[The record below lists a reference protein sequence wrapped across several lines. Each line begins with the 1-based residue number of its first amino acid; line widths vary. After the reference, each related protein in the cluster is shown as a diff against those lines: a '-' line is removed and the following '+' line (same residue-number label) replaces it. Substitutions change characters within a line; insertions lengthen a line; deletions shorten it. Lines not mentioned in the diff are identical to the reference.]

1 MCKNMTIDQLNEAI
15 RQNHSHTLIL
25 VSEALQERSLIAISD
40 EIARRKARI
49 VLLAGPSS
57 SGKTTTSKRLAIQLM
72 ACGLRPHTLST
83 DDYFVNR
90 VDTPLGEDGKYDFEC
105 IEAVDTAFF
114 QKQMN
119 QLLQGEEVELPRYDF
134 PSGERVFEGNMLQIG
149 PSDVLILEG
158 NHALNPLLTKQIPDT
173 DKYRIY
179 ITTQSPILLE
189 DGSTVASGDLRL
201 MRRIL
206 RDYQYRGY
214 SASETIRRVPSVT
227 AGEGKWITPFRDLAD
242 TLFNSALPFEVSAMQ
257 QMLESILQEVPAD
270 DAAHAEAQRIL
281 KILSL
286 FPSLPTD
293 RIPRTSL
300 IREFLG
306 GSSFKY

>member
-1 MCKNMTIDQLNEAI
+1 MTLNQLSEAI
-15 RQNHSHTLIL
+15 RQDQTHTLIL
-25 VSEALQERSLIAISD
+25 VSEAVQERRLIAISD
-40 EIARRKARI
+40 EIASRKARM

-90 VDTPLGEDGKYDFEC
+90 VDTPRDANGQYDFEC
-105 IEAVDTAFF
+105 IGAVDTTFF
-114 QKQMN
+114 QQQMN
-119 QLLQGEEVELPRYDF
+119 QLLQGEEIELPRYDF
-134 PSGERVFEGNMLQIG
+134 PSGERVFEGKKLQIG

-158 NHALNPLLTKQIPDT
+158 NHALNPILTQQIPDA

-179 ITTQSPILLE
+179 ITTQSPVVLE

-214 SASETIRRVPSVT
+214 SASETIGRVPSVT
-227 AGEGKWITPFRDLAD
+227 AGEGKWITPFRDQAH
-242 TLFNSALPFEVSAMQ
+242 TLFNSALPFETSAIR
-257 QMLESILQEVPAD
+257 QMLEPILQEVKTE
-270 DAAHAEAQRIL
+270 DAAYSEAQRLLSIL
-281 KILSL
+281 AG